1 MGEHQNRDV
10 GMNTT
15 GSSEV
20 HFDLLGRNLARRVT
34 TQELSAFSLGWSPPG
49 ASRQDQDRPP
59 FLLWRKIMSAI
70 NDTLNSAGSILNDV
84 VRFGIG
90 LAGAFLVVQVL
101 FPASGVDI
109 IKSVSDTVTAFTGRG
124 LTGLI
129 ALLLFMTFMRR

>member
-101 FPASGVDI
+101 FPGTVDI
-109 IKSVSDTVTAFTGRG
+109 IGNVAAVVGDFTGRG

-129 ALLLFMTFMRR
+129 TLLLFMTFMRR